1 MRSLYLQ
8 TKFATYTACPCTGE
22 QNGRLKRNALTNAKD
37 PKWIT
42 DRATRMQA
50 RSRCRRK
57 LLRARSLAR
66 LEALDSAGR
75 GARGA
80 GLGRGPALGH
90 VIIITPPSD
99 ASGRRRRHLC
109 YAELDIILQITHLGP
124 G

>member
-42 DRATRMQA
+42 DRATRMKA

-57 LLRARSLAR
+57 LLRERSLAR
-66 LEALDSAGR
+66 LEALDLYDPGTQLVVELLAV
-75 GARGA
+75 GARVHWTDRRQGK
-80 GLGRGPALGH
+80 AL
-90 VIIITPPSD
+90 S
-99 ASGRRRRHLC
+99 
-109 YAELDIILQITHLGP
+109 
-124 G
+124 